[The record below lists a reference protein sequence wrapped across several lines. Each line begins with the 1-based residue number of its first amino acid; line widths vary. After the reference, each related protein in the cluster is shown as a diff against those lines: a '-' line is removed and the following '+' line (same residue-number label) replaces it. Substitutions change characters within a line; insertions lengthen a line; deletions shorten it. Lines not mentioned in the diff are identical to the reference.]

1 MDNPNIRFNSIVQ
14 EMKCCFG
21 INDIFAVYYDKNN
34 NNELYLIFPSENYSI
49 KITKLI
55 DNHLIK
61 SLEGHQN
68 QISFV
73 KHFYNNIDQKDYL
86 ISSDKSCV
94 VIVWDLSNNYNLLFS
109 LKINYSKNSIIY
121 NCTAFFSENKGNYLI
136 TSSNEN
142 QEEDYTKIY
151 DFNTKKEIGK
161 FEQTNFV
168 EIFCLLLWNKNDKDY
183 LIQSSIGRI
192 LIHNLETK
200 DLLKILSTNKKSTQN
215 SMCLINNPDSKK
227 LDLLGAT
234 TIHGSID
241 FWDLGNFT
249 LKFSVK
255 YKSSYF
261 YDIINWNDNYIIVGE
276 KSDSS
281 IIIIDILQKR
291 VISVLKNNNIFYSIS
306 LKKINHPIYGQSLL
320 SSDINKKIFLWT
332 HVQ

>member
-109 LKINYSKNSIIY
+109 LKIDYSKNSIIY

-200 DLLKILSTNKKSTQN
+200 ELFHILTSNNKSIQN
-215 SMCLINNPDSKK
+215 SMCLIKNPETNIV
-227 LDLLGAT
+227 DLLCTT
-234 TIHGSID
+234 TIHGNLD
-241 FWDLGNFT
+241 FWDLGTFT
-249 LKFSVK
+249 HKFSIK

-261 YDIINWNDNYIIVGE
+261 YDVINWYDKYVIVAE
-276 KSDSS
+276 KFNSS
-281 IIIIDILQKR
+281 IIIIDLLQRK
-291 VISVLKNNNIFYSIS
+291 VINVLKNKNSSFVIS
-306 LKKINHPIYGQSLL
+306 LKKIIHPLFGQSIL
-320 SSDINKKIFLWT
+320 SSDIDKNIILWT
-332 HVQ
+332 H